1 MNRPIVKICCLFV
14 LLFDFLCF
22 LTIKGQAQEGG
33 QDSIRFS
40 ISANDSISNTIIRKA
55 DSTFVELN
63 KTKKTDFKPN
73 STKALLL
80 SFIPGMGQIYNR
92 KYWKLPI
99 VYGGYMGFL
108 YAITWNSKNYQDYW
122 GAYKSIIHDSQ
133 EYSRLLQE
141 ANGGDVDYKF
151 SKEWTD
157 FLISTDYKSIVNN
170 TSYHTLFKNRKD
182 FFRRNRD
189 LSIILAVGWF
199 GLCMIDAYVDSEL
212 FDFDISPNL
221 TIRVD
226 PVLIPSSNFYSR
238 GIGLNC
244 NITF

>member
-1 MNRPIVKICCLFV
+1 MLQSIVKICSTL
-14 LLFDFLCF
+14 LLFSEFLCLSTF
-22 LTIKGQAQEGG
+22 EGRAQKSS
-33 QDSIRFS
+33 QDSTQYS
-40 ISANDSISNTIIRKA
+40 MVADSITSSIIRKA
-55 DSTFVELN
+55 DSTLVQINLE
-63 KTKKTDFKPN
+63 KKNFKPN

-108 YAITWNSKNYQDYW
+108 YAVTWNSKNYQDYW
-122 GAYKSIIHDSQ
+122 EAYKSIIHDSQ
-133 EYSRLLQE
+133 EYTRLVQE
-141 ANGGDVDYKF
+141 AGGGEVDYKF

-157 FLISTDYKSIVNN
+157 FISTTDYKSAVNN

-189 LSIILAVGWF
+189 LSIILTVGWL
-199 GLCMIDAYVDSEL
+199 GICMIDAYVDTEL

-221 TIRVD
+221 SMRIEPTIMHT
-226 PVLIPSSNFYSR
+226 SHFYSKNI
-238 GIGLNC
+238 GINC
-244 NITF
+244 SLTF